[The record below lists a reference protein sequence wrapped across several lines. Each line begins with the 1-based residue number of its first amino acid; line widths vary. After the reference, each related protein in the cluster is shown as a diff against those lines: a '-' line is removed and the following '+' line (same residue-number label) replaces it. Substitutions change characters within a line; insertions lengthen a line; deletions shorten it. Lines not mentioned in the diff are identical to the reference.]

1 MKVFFCSENSVRI
14 FSAVKKNQIATKYNP
29 SPGRLPGEDDD
40 EKARDGNRAVL

>member
-29 SPGRLPGEDDD
+29 SGRLPGEDDD